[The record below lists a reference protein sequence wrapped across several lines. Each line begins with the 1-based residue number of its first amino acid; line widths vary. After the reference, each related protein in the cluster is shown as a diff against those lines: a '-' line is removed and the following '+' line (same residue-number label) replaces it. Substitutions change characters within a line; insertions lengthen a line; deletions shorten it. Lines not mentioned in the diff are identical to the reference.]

1 MNIRELSRAISRSDI
16 QKGNMERAKE
26 HYSDS
31 IKKDDDN
38 IRSTSTRKITKE
50 KPLVEQYKGTK
61 VNTSA

>member
-1 MNIRELSRAISRSDI
+1 MNIRELSRAISRPDI

-50 KPLVEQYKGTK
+50 KPLVEPHKGTK